1 MLVNSDGPELA
12 ALKRP
17 PLGGGLPKS
26 EPPAGGLPNR
36 PPDAVLAPAALPNKL
51 PPVGFGAMAPPPKSE
66 PAGAAGA
73 LNRPN
78 FFPESVPVV
87 TVFPKSCPGF
97 DSAGFAGYTVFRL
110 PNSDLPV
117 AAGTPEPNKDVV
129 LGGSSALGFS
139 GSGCLVSPVACS
151 SFSTGSL
158 TPPKVPP

>member
-36 PPDAVLAPAALPNKL
+36 PPDAALPPAALPNKL
-51 PPVGFGAMAPPPKSE
+51 PPVGFGAMAPLPKSE